1 MTLYQEAELDEYLYQ
16 HNAVYHA
23 NRELVRGLVE
33 AEVLVPVEMGHV
45 FTVGDP
51 WDNEVW
57 LPSLFPKGTRVAVIR
72 IGDDE

>member
-1 MTLYQEAELDEYLYQ
+1 MTLYQPDPL
-16 HNAVYHA
+16 
-23 NRELVRGLVE
+23 REPQSSKMLALWG
-33 AEVLVPVEMGHV
+33 VPVEMVHV

-72 IGDDE
+72 IGGTDDRH

>member
-1 MTLYQEAELDEYLYQ
+1 MTLYQLD
-16 HNAVYHA
+16 
-23 NRELVRGLVE
+23 LVAMDDLDRDAKYRMME
-33 AEVLVPVEMGHV
+33 RRVLVPVEMGHV